1 MKLGHVKGGGGG
13 GSASRISNSTGPQDP
28 GGGEAKLSAPGDMAV
43 ERPVLHLPSRSA
55 VVLYDGVPAMAVDV
69 TRRRVEGALSTGSE
83 CVSMVVEQLRQGDG
97 IRTGSDIPRRGGGM
111 IGVDGTFNLVGG
123 PATAFLSGAEGY
135 TDFDGGVAVAV
146 TPPTVLADE
155 VAVGVTSL
163 AGSFGTRLPD
173 PPCPVVDHMTCWE
186 RLEALDEDSSE
197 YYGEI
202 DS

>member
-1 MKLGHVKGGGGG
+1 
-13 GSASRISNSTGPQDP
+13 
-28 GGGEAKLSAPGDMAV
+28 MAV

-111 IGVDGTFNLVGG
+111 IGVDGTFNLVRG

-135 TDFDGGVAVAV
+135 STNHVYLHRPNA
-146 TPPTVLADE
+146 
-155 VAVGVTSL
+155 
-163 AGSFGTRLPD
+163 FGFWQTRLHL
-173 PPCPVVDHMTCWE
+173 CYETLKRV
-186 RLEALDEDSSE
+186 SNFSE
-197 YYGEI
+197 LA
-202 DS
+202 